1 MPINSRE
8 LINIVTQLTEDR
20 QVRVTIKECVK
31 GGCIAATTTVVGGL
45 ILGPAGL
52 AIGL

>member
-8 LINIVTQLTEDR
+8 LISVVAQLTEDR
-20 QVRVTIKECVK
+20 HVRVTIRESLK
-31 GGCIAATTTVVGGL
+31 GGCIAATTTVIGGI